1 MIARI
6 GKEEGGWC
14 FNCHSAVPIAQAWTS
29 HCHPAPTVSQ
39 QLAQPRCSLVHWGRF
54 TRPSEC
60 ATTTC
65 RLLLPINPFEGSIRF
80 TMEKDGQFADFDDE
94 QTYNDSQS
102 RALLERTRNFVVQ
115 FGKEE
120 AQIAFDLDADDVQTL
135 LDTPSPVERPVRWM

>member
-1 MIARI
+1 
-6 GKEEGGWC
+6 
-14 FNCHSAVPIAQAWTS
+14 
-29 HCHPAPTVSQ
+29 
-39 QLAQPRCSLVHWGRF
+39 
-54 TRPSEC
+54 
-60 ATTTC
+60 
-65 RLLLPINPFEGSIRF
+65 
-80 TMEKDGQFADFDDE
+80 MEKDGQFADFDDK